1 MARLV
6 TSPWST
12 MLYPSP
18 LSPASART
26 LRISVALDGLSPIL
40 KDEIGSPF
48 LFSLTDLVKDT
59 SSSSILSLL
68 LPSCSATL
76 AKTRVT
82 DICLAAFPLPPPL
95 KISSETFEALS
106 ALVDLGPKTNC
117 MASPELDL
125 PLPLG
130 PVIAVNPLSK
140 GITISPPNDL
150 KFSTSI
156 LFRCIPSP

>member
-1 MARLV
+1 M
-6 TSPWST
+6 
-12 MLYPSP
+12 
-18 LSPASART
+18 
-26 LRISVALDGLSPIL
+26 DGLSPIL
-40 KDEIGSPF
+40 KEETGSPF
-48 LFSLTDLVKDT
+48 LFNLTDLVKDT
-59 SSSSILSLL
+59 SSSSILRRL

-82 DICLAAFPLPPPL
+82 VMCLAAFPLPPPL
-95 KISSETFEALS
+95 KISSDTLDALS
-106 ALVDLGPKTNC
+106 ALVDLGPRTNC
-117 MASPELDL
+117 MASPELDF

-130 PVIAVNPLSK
+130 PVIAVNPLSN

>member
-1 MARLV
+1 M
-6 TSPWST
+6 
-12 MLYPSP
+12 
-18 LSPASART
+18 
-26 LRISVALDGLSPIL
+26 
-40 KDEIGSPF
+40 
-48 LFSLTDLVKDT
+48 
-59 SSSSILSLL
+59 
-68 LPSCSATL
+68 
-76 AKTRVT
+76 
-82 DICLAAFPLPPPL
+82 CLAAFPLPPPL
-95 KISSETFEALS
+95 KISSEMFEALR

-140 GITISPPNDL
+140 GITISPLNDL